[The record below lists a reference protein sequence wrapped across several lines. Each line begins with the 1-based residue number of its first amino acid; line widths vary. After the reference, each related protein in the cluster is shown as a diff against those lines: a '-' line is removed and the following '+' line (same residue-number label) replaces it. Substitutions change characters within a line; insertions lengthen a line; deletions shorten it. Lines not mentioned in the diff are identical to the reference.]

1 MEQMVFVLLGAT
13 VAHASAV
20 MLEHGRRRLNHREEQ
35 AELRRT
41 FETSPLLGVQDALV
55 ALMETTRA
63 GRAKA
68 RAATDWIPPAANP
81 EIEDL
86 LHTHEATLWRHLVL
100 LPDEAL
106 RVQAE
111 AAADTLLAAAM
122 APTAAASD
130 AAWASARQQLRD
142 VNTRIGEQV
151 RAIALRGH

>member
-1 MEQMVFVLLGAT
+1 N
-13 VAHASAV
+13 
-20 MLEHGRRRLNHREEQ
+20 RNEEQ

-41 FETSPLLGVQDALV
+41 FETGPLLGVQDALV

-63 GRAKA
+63 GRVKA
-68 RAATDWIPPAANP
+68 RATTYWVPPARTP

-100 LPDEAL
+100 LHEDAL

-111 AAADTLLAAAM
+111 AAADTLLAASM
-122 APTAAASD
+122 APTAAESD

-142 VNTRIGEQV
+142 VNARIGEQV
-151 RAIALRGH
+151 RAITLRNH